1 MCIIPFNSILYN
13 AKFLYPEWNPRGE
26 SEGLVPPKIEHLN
39 FWLQPSFYQAFYFAF
54 VLIIIYV
61 LISLFCFL
69 F

>member
-1 MCIIPFNSILYN
+1 MIPYFITLNSYIQN
-13 AKFLYPEWNPRGE
+13 GIQGE
-26 SEGLVPPKIEHLN
+26 SEGLVPPKIEHLS

>member
-1 MCIIPFNSILYN
+1 MIPYFITLNSYIQN
-13 AKFLYPEWNPRGE
+13 GIQGE

-39 FWLQPSFYQAFYFAF
+39 FWLQPSFYQTFYFAF
-54 VLIIIYV
+54 ILIIIYV